1 MKLKFI
7 GVLACSLFLNA
18 GIAHAEDLQSQLAAV
33 AAAEEEGK
41 SRLEAEQQQ
50 REAQEQMAYQAEQ
63 ELRMQE
69 AKAVQAQAR
78 AAQANAAA
86 KQKARMAAAAAKQK
100 AIDEER
106 LADKSRDQSFEDK
119 QRALALQKMELDLER
134 EKARVK
140 REDDFINAEL
150 AKQKAQTDVI
160 QSDADSSRNISTG
173 AKDLMQSEGE
183 ARKEK
188 AGSWFD

>member
-1 MKLKFI
+1 
-7 GVLACSLFLNA
+7 
-18 GIAHAEDLQSQLAAV
+18 
-33 AAAEEEGK
+33 
-41 SRLEAEQQQ
+41 
-50 REAQEQMAYQAEQ
+50 
-63 ELRMQE
+63 MQE